1 MTQTDGKQSLHSE
14 PSSPFAK
21 ALERIEDGELKPMT
35 GSTSA
40 DRQLMETIRSALRFA
55 DKAMQEPS
63 EAVVNATG
71 AEYISSGD
79 LIAKGIWKA
88 MCDAMLKEIER

>member
-40 DRQLMETIRSALRFA
+40 DRQLMETIRRALRFA

-63 EAVVNATG
+63 QMVLVQGN
-71 AEYISSGD
+71 IPSS
-79 LIAKGIWKA
+79 AAFKA
-88 MCDAMLKEIER
+88 MTAQLMKEIEP